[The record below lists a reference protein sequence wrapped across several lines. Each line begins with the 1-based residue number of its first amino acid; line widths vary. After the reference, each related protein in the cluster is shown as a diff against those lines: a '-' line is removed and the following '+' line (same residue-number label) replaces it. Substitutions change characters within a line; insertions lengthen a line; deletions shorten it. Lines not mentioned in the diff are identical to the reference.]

1 MQLIFLF
8 FWKEMDKAYLNAP
21 IWQSMQ
27 IFENFIAQK
36 IIFWVKTKSKW
47 PHEMSESTKQGKGP

>member
-27 IFENFIAQK
+27 IFENFIAQFEWK
-36 IIFWVKTKSKW
+36 RSQNGPMKCLKAQNKVKGHS
-47 PHEMSESTKQGKGP
+47 

>member
-1 MQLIFLF
+1 
-8 FWKEMDKAYLNAP
+8 MDKAYLNAP

>member
-36 IIFWVKTKSKW
+36 IIFLSENEVKMAPWNVWKHKTR
-47 PHEMSESTKQGKGP
+47 